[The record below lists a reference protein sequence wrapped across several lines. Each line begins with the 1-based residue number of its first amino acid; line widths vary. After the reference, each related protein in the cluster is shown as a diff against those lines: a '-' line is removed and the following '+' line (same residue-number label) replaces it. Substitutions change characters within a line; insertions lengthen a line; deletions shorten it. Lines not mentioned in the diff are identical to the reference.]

1 MKKIRNHKELKAEL
15 DRLAER
21 RQTLELEIRDQWSGM
36 KQGLKPSNTA
46 ATLVDT
52 FFRKEP
58 KTVKGTLLRSA
69 VTFGVGLL
77 VEKAGSGWLQ
87 MLRRKR
93 QPA

>member
-1 MKKIRNHKELKAEL
+1 MAKMAMLTITA
-15 DRLAER
+15 DDG
-21 RQTLELEIRDQWSGM
+21 T
-36 KQGLKPSNTA
+36 QGYAFAPPEVVRPFV
-46 ATLVDT
+46 VDT